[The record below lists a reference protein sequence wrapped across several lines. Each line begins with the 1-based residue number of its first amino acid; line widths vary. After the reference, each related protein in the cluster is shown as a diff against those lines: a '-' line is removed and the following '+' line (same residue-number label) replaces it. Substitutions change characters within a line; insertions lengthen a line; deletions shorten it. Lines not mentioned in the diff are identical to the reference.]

1 MEKFNANFHR
11 VSDPQLLGKTK
22 RGNDGFGS
30 TGVQV
35 IKKAKTE
42 DEIELTTSESKQVAV
57 NSEEDLQMVLEKSE
71 KNLQITSE
79 EAVMT
84 ANNEVVVHESIIIE

>member
-22 RGNDGFGS
+22 RGNDGFRS

-35 IKKAKTE
+35 IKKAKKVHKK
-42 DEIELTTSESKQVAV
+42 LHKV
-57 NSEEDLQMVLEKSE
+57 NRLLLIQKRICKLFLRNQK
-71 KNLQITSE
+71 KICK
-79 EAVMT
+79 
-84 ANNEVVVHESIIIE
+84 